1 MEDARVDFEQ
11 AVQSVKD
18 PRILAW
24 SHIYLGR
31 IFDIQQ
37 NRDVAVEH
45 YRAAL
50 AAGDPA
56 ADTRAAAERGL
67 TSPYQAR
74 KAAKP

>member
-1 MEDARVDFEQ
+1 MEEARVDFEQ
-11 AVQSVKD
+11 TVQSVHD
-18 PRILAW
+18 PRTLAW

-37 NRDVAVEH
+37 NREAAMEH

-56 ADTRAAAERGL
+56 ADSKAAAEKGL
-67 TSPYQAR
+67 AGPYLPKGAH
-74 KAAKP
+74 